1 MAIKDQIKWDK
12 KYQETP
18 RLLEK
23 RDVSIKLKEAIK
35 FANTGLALDIA
46 CGAGK
51 NSIYLAKNNFSVES
65 YDISKVAL
73 DSLNEKRDAN
83 IKTFLTDLE
92 GFIPQQN
99 KYDLIVMTN
108 YLDREIIPS
117 LADALTTDGVLFIET
132 YMQDDKNEKKS
143 SNPNYLLQQ
152 NELKTFFD
160 DNYKVLDYSEF
171 DNGAD
176 ELYKMRKQSI
186 TIQKIS

>member
-51 NSIYLAKNNFSVES
+51 NSIYLAENNFSVES